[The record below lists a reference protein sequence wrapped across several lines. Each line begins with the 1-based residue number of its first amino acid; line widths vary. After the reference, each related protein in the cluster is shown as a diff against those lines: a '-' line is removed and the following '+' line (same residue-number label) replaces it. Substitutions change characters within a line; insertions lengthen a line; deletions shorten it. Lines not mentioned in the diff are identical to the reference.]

1 MNLQYVPVHE
11 IGNYWDAIK
20 PSLVKMARNWRV
32 EDAYCELK
40 EGRADLFLT
49 INDDSAF
56 TYSIKEVP
64 GDIKPQYNT
73 VNGYIITQRHG
84 NALHIWAAYNDTNDV
99 LEKGLEAVKQLAK
112 TYDLKKITFK
122 SYRKAWDKVAPKLG
136 FKREIWTYD
145 L

>member
-11 IGNYWDAIK
+11 IGTYWDAIK
-20 PSLVKMARNWRV
+20 PSLVKMARSWRV

-40 EGRADLFLT
+40 EGRADLLLT
-49 INDDSAF
+49 IEDNYF
-56 TYSIKEVP
+56 T
-64 GDIKPQYNT
+64 
-73 VNGYIITQRHG
+73 GYIITQRHG
-84 NALHIWAAYNDTNDV
+84 SALHIWAAYNEKNDV
-99 LEKGLEAVKQLAK
+99 LEKGLDAVKELAQSNG
-112 TYDLKKITFK
+112 LKQITFK

>member
-11 IGNYWDAIK
+11 IGTYWDAIK
-20 PSLVKMARNWRV
+20 PSLVKMAHNWRV

-49 INDDSAF
+49 IEDSYF
-56 TYSIKEVP
+56 T
-64 GDIKPQYNT
+64 
-73 VNGYIITQRHG
+73 GYIITQRHG
-84 NALHIWAAYNDTNDV
+84 NALHIWAAYNEKNDV
-99 LEKGLEAVKQLAK
+99 LEKGLDAVKELAQSNG
-112 TYDLKKITFK
+112 LKQITFK

>member
-1 MNLQYVPVHE
+1 MQLQYVPTQD
-11 IGNYWDAIK
+11 IGVYWDKIK
-20 PSLVKMARNWRV
+20 PSLENMARSWRV

-49 INDDSAF
+49 IEDKYL
-56 TYSIKEVP
+56 T
-64 GDIKPQYNT
+64 
-73 VNGYIITQRHG
+73 GYIITQRHG
-84 NALHIWAAYNDTNDV
+84 DALHIWAAYNDNNNV
-99 LEKGLEAVKQLAK
+99 LEIGLDCVKELALSHR
-112 TYDLKKITFK
+112 LKQITFK

>member
-1 MNLQYVPVHE
+1 MILQYVPTND
-11 IGNYWDAIK
+11 IGVYWDKIK
-20 PSLVKMARNWRV
+20 PSIENMARSWRV

-49 INDDSAF
+49 IEDKYF
-56 TYSIKEVP
+56 T
-64 GDIKPQYNT
+64 
-73 VNGYIITQRHG
+73 GYIITQRHG
-84 NALHIWAAYNDTNDV
+84 SALHIWAAYNEKNDV
-99 LEKGLEAVKQLAK
+99 LEKGLKAVKELA
-112 TYDLKKITFK
+112 LSHRLNQITFK

>member
-1 MNLQYVPVHE
+1 MQLQYVPTQD
-11 IGNYWDAIK
+11 IGVYWDKIK
-20 PSLVKMARNWRV
+20 PSLENMARSWRV

-49 INDDSAF
+49 IEDKYF
-56 TYSIKEVP
+56 T
-64 GDIKPQYNT
+64 
-73 VNGYIITQRHG
+73 GYIITQRHG
-84 NALHIWAAYNDTNDV
+84 NALHIWAAYNEKNDV
-99 LEKGLEAVKQLAK
+99 LEKGLDAVKELAQSNG
-112 TYDLKKITFK
+112 LKQITFK

>member
-1 MNLQYVPVHE
+1 MQLQYVPTQD
-11 IGNYWDAIK
+11 IGVYWDKIK
-20 PSLVKMARNWRV
+20 PSLQNMARSWRV

-49 INDDSAF
+49 IEDKYF
-56 TYSIKEVP
+56 T
-64 GDIKPQYNT
+64 
-73 VNGYIITQRHG
+73 GYIITQRHG
-84 NALHIWAAYNDTNDV
+84 SALHIWAAYNEKNDV
-99 LEKGLEAVKQLAK
+99 LEKGLDAVKELALSHR
-112 TYDLKKITFK
+112 LKQITFK

>member
-1 MNLQYVPVHE
+1 MQLQYVPTQD
-11 IGNYWDAIK
+11 IGVYWDKIK
-20 PSLVKMARNWRV
+20 PSLENMARSWRV

-49 INDDSAF
+49 IEDNYF
-56 TYSIKEVP
+56 T
-64 GDIKPQYNT
+64 
-73 VNGYIITQRHG
+73 GYIITQRHG
-84 NALHIWAAYNDTNDV
+84 DALHIWAAYNDNNNV
-99 LEKGLEAVKQLAK
+99 LETGLDAVKELALSHR
-112 TYDLKKITFK
+112 LKQITFK

>member
-1 MNLQYVPVHE
+1 MYLQYIPVHE
-11 IGNYWDAIK
+11 IGTYWDAIK

-40 EGRADLFLT
+40 EGRADLLLT
-49 INDDSAF
+49 IEDNYF
-56 TYSIKEVP
+56 T
-64 GDIKPQYNT
+64 
-73 VNGYIITQRHG
+73 GYIITQRHG
-84 NALHIWAAYNDTNDV
+84 NALHIWAAYNEKNDV
-99 LEKGLEAVKQLAK
+99 LEKGLEAVKELALSHR
-112 TYDLKKITFK
+112 LKKITFK

>member
-1 MNLQYVPVHE
+1 MQLQYVPTQD
-11 IGNYWDAIK
+11 IGVYWDKIK
-20 PSLVKMARNWRV
+20 PSLENMARSWRV

-49 INDDSAF
+49 IEGNYA
-56 TYSIKEVP
+56 
-64 GDIKPQYNT
+64 
-73 VNGYIITQRHG
+73 NGYIITQRH
-84 NALHIWAAYNDTNDV
+84 NTALHIWAAYNEKNDV
-99 LEKGLEAVKQLAK
+99 LETGLEAVKELALSHR
-112 TYDLKKITFK
+112 LKQITFK

>member
-1 MNLQYVPVHE
+1 MILQYVPTND
-11 IGNYWDAIK
+11 IGVYWDKIK
-20 PSLVKMARNWRV
+20 PSIENMARNWRV

-49 INDDSAF
+49 IEDKYF
-56 TYSIKEVP
+56 T
-64 GDIKPQYNT
+64 
-73 VNGYIITQRHG
+73 GYIITQRHG
-84 NALHIWAAYNDTNDV
+84 SALHIWAAYNEKNDV
-99 LEKGLEAVKQLAK
+99 LEKGLDAVKELALSHR
-112 TYDLKKITFK
+112 LKQITFK

>member
-1 MNLQYVPVHE
+1 MILQYVPTND
-11 IGNYWDAIK
+11 IGVYWDKIK
-20 PSLVKMARNWRV
+20 PSLENMARSWRV

-49 INDDSAF
+49 IEDKYF
-56 TYSIKEVP
+56 T
-64 GDIKPQYNT
+64 
-73 VNGYIITQRHG
+73 GYIITQRHG
-84 NALHIWAAYNDTNDV
+84 SALHIWAAYNEKNDV
-99 LEKGLEAVKQLAK
+99 LEKGLDAVKELALSHR
-112 TYDLKKITFK
+112 LKQITFK

>member
-1 MNLQYVPVHE
+1 MQLQYVPTQD
-11 IGNYWDAIK
+11 IGVYWDKIK
-20 PSLVKMARNWRV
+20 PSLENMARSWRV

-49 INDDSAF
+49 IEDKYF
-56 TYSIKEVP
+56 T
-64 GDIKPQYNT
+64 
-73 VNGYIITQRHG
+73 GYIITQRHG
-84 NALHIWAAYNDTNDV
+84 NALHIWAAYNDNNNV
-99 LEKGLEAVKQLAK
+99 LEIGLDCVKELALSHR
-112 TYDLKKITFK
+112 LKQITFK

>member
-11 IGNYWDAIK
+11 IGTYWDVIK

-40 EGRADLFLT
+40 EGRADLLLT
-49 INDDSAF
+49 IEDNYF
-56 TYSIKEVP
+56 T
-64 GDIKPQYNT
+64 
-73 VNGYIITQRHG
+73 GYIITQRHG
-84 NALHIWAAYNDTNDV
+84 NALHIWAAYNEKNDV
-99 LEKGLEAVKQLAK
+99 LEKGLNAVKELAQSNG
-112 TYDLKKITFK
+112 LKQITFK

>member
-1 MNLQYVPVHE
+1 MQLQYVPTQD
-11 IGNYWDAIK
+11 IGVYLDKIK
-20 PSLVKMARNWRV
+20 PSLENMARSWRV

-49 INDDSAF
+49 IEDKYF
-56 TYSIKEVP
+56 T
-64 GDIKPQYNT
+64 
-73 VNGYIITQRHG
+73 GYIITQRHG
-84 NALHIWAAYNDTNDV
+84 DVLHIWAAYNDNNNV
-99 LEKGLEAVKQLAK
+99 LEIGLDCVKELAQSHR
-112 TYDLKKITFK
+112 LKQITFK

>member
-1 MNLQYVPVHE
+1 MILQYVPTND
-11 IGNYWDAIK
+11 IGVYWDKIK
-20 PSLVKMARNWRV
+20 PSLQNMARSWRV

-49 INDDSAF
+49 IEDKYF
-56 TYSIKEVP
+56 T
-64 GDIKPQYNT
+64 
-73 VNGYIITQRHG
+73 GYIITQRHG
-84 NALHIWAAYNDTNDV
+84 SALHIWAAYNEKNDV
-99 LEKGLEAVKQLAK
+99 LEKGLDAVKELALSHR
-112 TYDLKKITFK
+112 LKQITFK

>member
-1 MNLQYVPVHE
+1 MYLQYIPVNDV
-11 IGNYWDAIK
+11 GNYWDSIK
-20 PSLVKMARNWRV
+20 PSLTQMAHNWRV

-49 INDDSAF
+49 IEDSYF
-56 TYSIKEVP
+56 T
-64 GDIKPQYNT
+64 
-73 VNGYIITQRHG
+73 GYIITQRHG
-84 NALHIWAAYNDTNDV
+84 NALHIWAAYNEKNDV
-99 LEKGLEAVKQLAK
+99 LEKGLEVVKELALSHR
-112 TYDLKKITFK
+112 LKKIAFK

>member
-1 MNLQYVPVHE
+1 MQLQYVPTQD
-11 IGNYWDAIK
+11 IGVYWDKIK
-20 PSLVKMARNWRV
+20 PSLENMARSWRV

-49 INDDSAF
+49 IEDKYF
-56 TYSIKEVP
+56 T
-64 GDIKPQYNT
+64 
-73 VNGYIITQRHG
+73 GYIITQRHG
-84 NALHIWAAYNDTNDV
+84 SALHIWAAYNEKNDV
-99 LEKGLEAVKQLAK
+99 LEKGLDAVKELALSHR
-112 TYDLKKITFK
+112 LKQITFK

>member
-1 MNLQYVPVHE
+1 MILQYVPTND
-11 IGNYWDAIK
+11 IGVYWDKIK
-20 PSLVKMARNWRV
+20 PSIENMARSWRV

-49 INDDSAF
+49 IEDKYF
-56 TYSIKEVP
+56 T
-64 GDIKPQYNT
+64 
-73 VNGYIITQRHG
+73 GYIITQRHG
-84 NALHIWAAYNDTNDV
+84 SALHIWAAYNEKNDV
-99 LEKGLEAVKQLAK
+99 LEKGLDAVKELALSHR
-112 TYDLKKITFK
+112 LKQITFK

>member
-1 MNLQYVPVHE
+1 MYLQYVPTND
-11 IGNYWDAIK
+11 IGVYWDKIK
-20 PSLVKMARNWRV
+20 PSLEQMAQSWRV

-49 INDDSAF
+49 IEDKYF
-56 TYSIKEVP
+56 T
-64 GDIKPQYNT
+64 
-73 VNGYIITQRHG
+73 GYIITQRHG
-84 NALHIWAAYNDTNDV
+84 SALHIWAAYNEKNDV
-99 LEKGLEAVKQLAK
+99 LEKGLEAVKELAESHR
-112 TYDLKKITFK
+112 LKKITFK